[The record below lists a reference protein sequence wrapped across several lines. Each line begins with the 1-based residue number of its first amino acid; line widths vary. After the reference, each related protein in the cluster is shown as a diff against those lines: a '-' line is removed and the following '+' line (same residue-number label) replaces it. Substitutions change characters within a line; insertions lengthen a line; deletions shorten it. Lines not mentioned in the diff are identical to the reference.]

1 MELIMKKIYT
11 FDEISKDFDVLS
23 GFKQTEFVDLECS
36 ICSKEF
42 KTTKKLIYSAKR
54 YGSLSVT
61 CSRECYNLFIGYSQK
76 VECKTCDKEFIK
88 RACQMKKTKGNFC
101 SKSCAATFNNTHK
114 THGTRRSKLEVWLE
128 EKLNPKYGESFFE
141 FNQKSAINSELDIY
155 CPSLKL
161 AVELNGI
168 FHYEPIYSAEKLK
181 KIQNND
187 GRKYQAC
194 LERGIELCIIDVSKF
209 GYFKPSGAQKF
220 LDIICNI
227 IDNKLSA

>member
-1 MELIMKKIYT
+1 MKKLYT
-11 FDEISKDFDVLS
+11 YEEISKDFDILS
-23 GFKQTEFVDLECS
+23 GFKKTEEVRLECS
-36 ICSKEF
+36 VCKKEF
-42 KTTKKLIYSAKR
+42 KSKKNLIYESKR
-54 YGSLSVT
+54 FGSLSIT
-61 CSRECYNLFIGYSQK
+61 CSRECYNLFAGYSQK
-76 VECKTCDKEFIK
+76 VECKSCNKEFIK
-88 RACQMKKTKGNFC
+88 RTCQMKKTKGNFC

-114 THGTRRSKLEVWLE
+114 IHGTRRSKLEVWLE
-128 EKLNPKYGESFFE
+128 EKLKSKYGESFFE

-194 LERGIELCIIDVSKF
+194 LERGIELCIIDVSSQN
-209 GYFKPSGAQKF
+209 YFKESSSLKF
-220 LDIICNI
+220 LDIICNVV
-227 IDNKLSA
+227 NKKLSA

>member
-1 MELIMKKIYT
+1 MKKLYT
-11 FDEISKDFDVLS
+11 YDEISKDFDVLS
-23 GFKQTEFVDLECS
+23 SFKKTEEVGLECS
-36 ICSKEF
+36 VCKKEF
-42 KTTKKLIYSAKR
+42 KSKKNQIYEAKR
-54 YGSLSVT
+54 YGSLSIT
-61 CSRECYNLFIGYSQK
+61 CSRECYKIFSGYIQK
-76 VECKTCDKEFIK
+76 VECKTCNREFIK
-88 RACQMKKTKGNFC
+88 RVQQIKLTKGNFC

-114 THGTRRSKLEVWLE
+114 THGTRRSKLEIWLE
-128 EKLNPKYGESFFE
+128 EKLKPKYGESFFE

-227 IDNKLSA
+227 VDNKLSA